1 MSAGQ
6 GGDREDGLFLEGDDS
21 LEDDLWFLPGPDE
34 EDDLP
39 PGAPPLPRAPKTN
52 LFDPAEWRQA
62 QNSLSGDLARLTQIF
77 GELDVRLR
85 DAPKGVHLRLAL
97 REASDLSW
105 WSGERLSLDR
115 LSLWHVLRIG
125 STEDT
130 EQGFARAGW
139 VVRRLTGG
147 ASPAEGVAAFLDRPL
162 EGAGEAEMGP
172 DPGALSDLAGLMAGS
187 TDLHPVTQ
195 GAMVFFAW
203 RMLGASWSRDLE
215 AATLAARH
223 AAAMSRKPGQGA
235 LFLPLVLSGAHTFRG
250 QGPADAKLRAWISGA
265 ERATLAALLHLE
277 TVSDWHHKAHDAVA
291 DLSGRTPKKL
301 IEVFASHPL
310 VSAPMAER
318 ETGASRAAV
327 QRNLDRLTD
336 RGLIREITGQ
346 GRFRVWCIA

>member
-6 GGDREDGLFLEGDDS
+6 GGDEGRRPEVEDS
-21 LEDDLWFLPGPDE
+21 LEEDLWFLPGPQD

-39 PGAPPLPRAPKTN
+39 PGASPLPRAPKTN
-52 LFDPAEWRQA
+52 LFDPTEWRQA
-62 QNSLSGDLARLTQIF
+62 QNGLSAELARLTQVF

-97 REASDLSW
+97 RETSDLSW
-105 WSGERLSLDR
+105 WRGDRLSLDR

-125 STEDT
+125 STDDT
-130 EQGFARAGW
+130 EQAFARAGW
-139 VVRRLTGG
+139 VIRRLTGG
-147 ASPAEGVAAFLDRPL
+147 APPAEGLAAFLDRPL
-162 EGAGEAEMGP
+162 VGAGEDEIGR
-172 DPGALSDLAGLMAGS
+172 DPGALSDLAVVMAECA
-187 TDLHPVTQ
+187 DLHPVTQ

-203 RMLGASWSRDLE
+203 QMLGASWSRDFE

-223 AAAMSRKPGQGA
+223 AAAMSRKPGRGA
-235 LFLPLVLSGAHTFRG
+235 LFLPLVLSGADTFRG
-250 QGPADAKLRAWISGA
+250 QGAPAAKLRAWICGA

-277 TVSDWHHKAHDAVA
+277 TVCDWHNKADDAVA

-318 ETGASRAAV
+318 ETRASRAAV
-327 QRNLDRLTD
+327 QRNLERLSD

-346 GRFRVWCIA
+346 GRFRVWCIC